1 MGKTCLN
8 KLSGNI
14 LQQCTITP
22 HGVKNIYLMYPEDVT
37 FALASNRENIA
48 AASFVSGAKSYLI
61 EGYKQ
66 NIQITSSVRAMD
78 VSTRL
83 DISVSFKVRH
93 SDTSAWRQ
101 ILTGRFYVM
110 AEYTDAKYYMIG
122 VTSPLEC
129 SASEFDSSAN
139 GKLVTFT
146 LNAPEG
152 SAGNYFVDV
161 EPAAK
166 DSIISKSV

>member
-8 KLSGNI
+8 KLTGNI
-14 LQQCTITP
+14 TTTCIVPQ
-22 HGVKNIYLMYPEDVT
+22 HGVTDLYLMYPEDVT
-37 FALASNRENIA
+37 FGLAANKENIST
-48 AASFVSGAKSYLI
+48 ASFASGAKSYRV

-78 VSTRL
+78 TSTRL

-93 SDTSAWRQ
+93 TDTSAWRR
-101 ILTGRFYVM
+101 LLMGRFYVM
-110 AEYTDAKYYMIG
+110 AVYPDGKAYMIG
-122 VTSPLEC
+122 CTSPLEC
-129 SASEFDSSAN
+129 SASEFDAN
-139 GKLVTFT
+139 ANSKLFTVT

-161 EPAAK
+161 ETGAK
-166 DSIISKSV
+166 NQIIAKSV